1 MGTAPEYIEDYLRI
15 IKEELKDRYKLTEE
29 EAAKAV
35 YKSAV
40 RSILTGSN
48 EEMRRYQMHKSIE
61 ETALDIYRQYKN
73 VGSRVSSRNGEEEVS
88 KIMHAD
94 NGYTSMRRVHKEK
107 VSVLQDIPL
116 MMLSDDDDTEE
127 ETKDSQTG
135 DEAEVKEENQ
145 SEAQDKY
152 EEISE
157 EEMEDNPEE
166 ISEESS
172 EENPEEISE
181 ESEDDSEDNPEES
194 KEEESSE
201 NADDTSGEEGEEES
215 DSE

>member
-1 MGTAPEYIEDYLRI
+1 MGSTPEYIDDYLRI

-73 VGSRVSSRNGEEEVS
+73 IGSRVSSRNGEEEVS

-94 NGYTSMRRVHKEK
+94 QGYTSMRSMHKEK

-116 MMLSDDDDTEE
+116 MSAAEDKASAESSD
-127 ETKDSQTG
+127 
-135 DEAEVKEENQ
+135 DEAETETDNYSDSDSVVV
-145 SEAQDKY
+145 SET
-152 EEISE
+152 
-157 EEMEDNPEE
+157 EDEA
-166 ISEESS
+166 
-172 EENPEEISE
+172 
-181 ESEDDSEDNPEES
+181 ESEVVDNTEEDS
-194 KEEESSE
+194 
-201 NADDTSGEEGEEES
+201 S
-215 DSE
+215 DSDKTSHTEELKGDSASE